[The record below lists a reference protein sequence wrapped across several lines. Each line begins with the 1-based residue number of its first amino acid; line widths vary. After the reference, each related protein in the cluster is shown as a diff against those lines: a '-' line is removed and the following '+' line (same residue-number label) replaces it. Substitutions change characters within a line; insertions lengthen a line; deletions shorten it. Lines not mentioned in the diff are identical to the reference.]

1 VDVGAGYLG
10 SILVPLIVLGLGF
23 GFTLG
28 PAINAATARVAPDDA
43 VVASGMANTMQPTG
57 GSIGIALLSTLAA
70 GASTSYLSSHPSHVP
85 AGPCGG
91 RGARLPA
98 AYLISCG
105 IFLAV
110 PFSPPPCSPA
120 GQPLIPA
127 QHPADSHPADA
138 A

>member
-28 PAINAATARVAPDDA
+28 PTINAATARVAPDDA

-105 IFLAV
+105 IFLGGAV
-110 PFSPPPCSPA
+110 LAAALLTGRPASDPGAAPCRFASR
-120 GQPLIPA
+120 
-127 QHPADSHPADA
+127 
-138 A
+138 